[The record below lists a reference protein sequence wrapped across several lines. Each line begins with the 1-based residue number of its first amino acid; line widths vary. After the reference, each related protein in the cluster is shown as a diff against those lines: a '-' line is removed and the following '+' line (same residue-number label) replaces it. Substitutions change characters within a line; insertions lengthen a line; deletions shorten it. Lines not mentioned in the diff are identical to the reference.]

1 MTWWA
6 WTLVFVVLVLGTAL
20 VGYLQLRTLWRKVSA
35 LLTELGAAAGR
46 LETLSDRLAELQ
58 ALAPSPP
65 TSSVFDDPAVLRR
78 RRDRDIADRVRRGRT
93 AARRQTPH

>member
-6 WTLVFVVLVLGTAL
+6 WTLVFVVLVVGAALLGL
-20 VGYLQLRTLWRKVSA
+20 VQLRTLWRKISA
-35 LLTELGAAAGR
+35 LLSELGAAVGQ
-46 LETLSDRLAELQ
+46 LGQLSDRLAELEQ
-58 ALAPSPP
+58 LAPARP

-93 AARRQTPH
+93 AARRQTPR